1 MTTTTIDRINQ
12 LSAERSKLYR
22 MARNGHLGNPDL
34 RRRTDE
40 ITREL
45 EILWERRRQERAG
58 RREGIDLLVARAYE
72 RLYGSDFDDPVAP
85 LRVGSTEDEAATLAA

>member
-1 MTTTTIDRINQ
+1 MTTTTIDRLNQ

-22 MARNGHLGNPDL
+22 LASNGHRGDPDI

-40 ITREL
+40 ITHEL

-58 RREGIDLLVARAYE
+58 RLEGIDLLVARAYE
-72 RLYGSDFDDPVAP
+72 RLYGSDFDGAVAP